1 MSILV
6 DVIPDTARKY
16 FYAIFA
22 LVGVVL
28 GAWKIADP
36 SATWVETALA
46 VYAFVGTAFG
56 ATAASNV
63 HVGKNPGG
71 DADSAV

>member
-1 MSILV
+1 MNILV
-6 DVIPDTARKY
+6 DIVPERARKY
-16 FYAIFA
+16 FYAAYA

-36 SATWVETALA
+36 GADWVVTALA

-63 HVGKNPGG
+63 YPTSKPGG
-71 DADSAV
+71 VSDSAV

>member
-1 MSILV
+1 MNILV
-6 DVIPDTARKY
+6 DIIPEKGRKY
-16 FYAIFA
+16 FYAVFA

-36 SATWVETALA
+36 SATWVDTALA

-56 ATAASNV
+56 ATAASNT
-63 HVGKNPGG
+63 HVRGG
-71 DADSAV
+71 NADRGV